1 MSEASGTVDVV
12 LDRQE
17 IGGYRIIQRLGS
29 GGMSKV
35 YEAMDGAGGRVALKH
50 LFEHIAG
57 TPEGRDRLRREVQM
71 LRKVHGPYVAEI
83 LDVETED
90 QDAFIV
96 TRLIDGRTLEED
108 VAVVGIFTE
117 GELVR
122 LAEDLRDAV
131 RSIHSVD
138 VLHRDLKPSNVMME
152 GERPVLIDFG
162 IAQLGDDPR
171 ITQIGHVAQTPG
183 YCDPEVIKGKQPNET
198 ADWWALAA
206 VLAFA
211 ATGYSPFGDDGALPI
226 NHRVINGLVR
236 LPNLEPEIAFAFRK
250 ALAPDPADRITF
262 DELIAVLEN
271 PEIAEDFGYDA
282 AIHDVE
288 NNDDGDPAAGTG
300 KFAFA
305 GLPSVDNAAYGF
317 ATGGQGSGSFD
328 ARTEIIGGGTEVRG
342 ARTEVLRSGIDA
354 ANKTEQLRVADNQA
368 TEAIDVSSF
377 SRDALR
383 HEWAHPGEN
392 SADGAPTQ
400 VLPAGGHEKT
410 QVWPGESGGLAAS
423 GGPSEDSSTTQI
435 WPGETGGLG
444 VDHEKTQIW
453 PGDERTQVR
462 PEEGTARTQ
471 RLPVVNA
478 DRTTVYPQPAPPA
491 SGYSNQPSG
500 GGPRQY
506 AGGTTQPLPTAQPAP
521 SPQTYGAPRGGYT
534 SAPVAPSSPTPN
546 SGYPQQIQAPGTPN
560 PWAVPGQSPYPYN
573 PYSHYGSGGGEY
585 PAWARDPAPQRLL
598 ILLVAAVFVLAALSW
613 PIIACVLFCVVMLVA
628 ATVGTVFYDLVEKRK
643 DRGGPFARERS
654 WVVFHLP
661 WILIKVLLTQFIG
674 LGIGVGFGILVAVL
688 VALLNPT
695 DPRIPLVV
703 GMTAGVFG
711 SWLMGGREN
720 KARPGARRIAAT
732 FAPTVGYRIF
742 WVIVF
747 LAVGLG
753 LGIHAFVDGA
763 LPNWYPISEPGIFF
777 QG

>member
-1 MSEASGTVDVV
+1 MG
-12 LDRQE
+12 
-17 IGGYRIIQRLGS
+17 IGGC
-29 GGMSKV
+29 
-35 YEAMDGAGGRVALKH
+35 AC
-50 LFEHIAG
+50 
-57 TPEGRDRLRREVQM
+57 LRRHW
-71 LRKVHGPYVAEI
+71 LFSFR
-83 LDVETED
+83 
-90 QDAFIV
+90 
-96 TRLIDGRTLEED
+96 RR
-108 VAVVGIFTE
+108 
-117 GELVR
+117 R
-122 LAEDLRDAV
+122 R
-131 RSIHSVD
+131 
-138 VLHRDLKPSNVMME
+138 
-152 GERPVLIDFG
+152 
-162 IAQLGDDPR
+162 
-171 ITQIGHVAQTPG
+171 
-183 YCDPEVIKGKQPNET
+183 T
-198 ADWWALAA
+198 ADQP
-206 VLAFA
+206 
-211 ATGYSPFGDDGALPI
+211 SGDKRSCASSES
-226 NHRVINGLVR
+226 R
-236 LPNLEPEIAFAFRK
+236 PEIAFAFRK

-478 DRTTVYPQPAPPA
+478 DRTTVYPHPAPGFGLLEPA
-491 SGYSNQPSG
+491 VWWRASPVCRRHNAASPNGSTCSFSTDLWCTSRWLYIC
-500 GGPRQY
+500 
-506 AGGTTQPLPTAQPAP
+506 AGGAVVAH
-521 SPQTYGAPRGGYT
+521 PQLGL
-534 SAPVAPSSPTPN
+534 SAA
-546 SGYPQQIQAPGTPN
+546 
-560 PWAVPGQSPYPYN
+560 
-573 PYSHYGSGGGEY
+573 
-585 PAWARDPAPQRLL
+585 D
-598 ILLVAAVFVLAALSW
+598 
-613 PIIACVLFCVVMLVA
+613 
-628 ATVGTVFYDLVEKRK
+628 
-643 DRGGPFARERS
+643 
-654 WVVFHLP
+654 
-661 WILIKVLLTQFIG
+661 
-674 LGIGVGFGILVAVL
+674 
-688 VALLNPT
+688 
-695 DPRIPLVV
+695 
-703 GMTAGVFG
+703 
-711 SWLMGGREN
+711 
-720 KARPGARRIAAT
+720 PGA
-732 FAPTVGYRIF
+732 
-742 WVIVF
+742 
-747 LAVGLG
+747 
-753 LGIHAFVDGA
+753 
-763 LPNWYPISEPGIFF
+763 WYS
-777 QG
+777 